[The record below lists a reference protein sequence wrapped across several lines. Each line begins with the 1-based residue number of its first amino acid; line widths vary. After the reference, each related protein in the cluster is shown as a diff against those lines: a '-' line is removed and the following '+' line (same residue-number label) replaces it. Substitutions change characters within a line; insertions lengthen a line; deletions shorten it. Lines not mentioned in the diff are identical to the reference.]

1 MTLSTLIKKS
11 LREGK
16 YLHPC
21 LVDFRKAYDSICR
34 QGLIYK
40 LKEFGLTGDILEIIT
55 TLYEGKFSQSFS
67 TKMGLKQGDV
77 LCNLLLSLYINHLP
91 DFLNIESNRE
101 EGQLHTP
108 KLVC

>member
-55 TLYEGKFSQSFS
+55 AMYATQKVSLCMKENLVNFLAQKWDLNKAMCSAIFS
-67 TKMGLKQGDV
+67 
-77 LCNLLLSLYINHLP
+77 
-91 DFLNIESNRE
+91 
-101 EGQLHTP
+101 
-108 KLVC
+108 